1 MNSRRLLPLVLVA
14 TISAAAGWAVSQP
27 AEPKQGA
34 TPPIDK
40 KMIMSILS
48 QRGGPVDQHKLLDA
62 FVGARAV
69 KIEMPMG
76 PGAPSIAADATSEGK
91 WVLGNRFIQIHTTP
105 AEGEELK
112 IESITYL
119 GFDKRTEKYFWIGI
133 DSTDTYSVFAEGTY
147 DEKTKALTLF
157 GENFEPERGGKV
169 KFKTIFTL
177 TGADVHSM
185 QIMFQADDEMKKM
198 APPGALDADGWFKVV
213 GSTSTLKK

>member
-1 MNSRRLLPLVLVA
+1 MRTRRVLPFVVIA
-14 TISAAAGWAVSQP
+14 TISAAAGWAISQP

-48 QRGGPVDQHKLLDA
+48 QRGGPADQHKLLDA
-62 FVGARAV
+62 FVGSHTM

-76 PGAPSIAADATSEGK
+76 PGAPSVSADAVSEGK

-105 AEGEELK
+105 AESEELK

-119 GFDKRTEKYFWIGI
+119 GFDKRTEKYFWIGL

-147 DEKTKALTLF
+147 DDKTKTLTLF

-177 TGADVHSM
+177 ANPDAHSM
-185 QIMFQADDEMKKM
+185 QILFQADDEMKKM
-198 APPGALDADGWFKVV
+198 APPGALDADGWFKVM
-213 GSTSTLKK
+213 GSTSSRKK